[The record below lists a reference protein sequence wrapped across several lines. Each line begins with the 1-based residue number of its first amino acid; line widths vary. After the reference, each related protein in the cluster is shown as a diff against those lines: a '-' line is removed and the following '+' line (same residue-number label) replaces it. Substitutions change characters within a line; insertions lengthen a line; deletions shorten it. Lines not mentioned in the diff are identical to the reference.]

1 MAAPQRTVDKDA
13 VGLWG
18 RHERLAELTVCHA
31 LPAVYQFRR
40 FVAAGGLMSYGSSE
54 TEYYHLTGPT
64 PENFSG
70 VTSRPN
76 LPVQQSNLINAE
88 AG

>member
-1 MAAPQRTVDKDA
+1 
-13 VGLWG
+13 
-18 RHERLAELTVCHA
+18 
-31 LPAVYQFRR
+31 
-40 FVAAGGLMSYGSSE
+40 MSYGSSE
-54 TEYYHLTGPT
+54 TEYYHLLGPT
-64 PENFSG
+64 PEKFSG